1 MVTAFWDSS
10 AIVPLCLEQPST
22 PAARALTAQFGLV
35 VWWAA
40 AVEVRSAIARLMRM
54 RQISSRGQV
63 QAILLL
69 DQLRTDWREIRP
81 MDHVRERA
89 EQLLDRSP
97 LHAADALQLAA
108 SWIWCQGHPRNR
120 RFISGD
126 VQLLD
131 AARKLGFT
139 PLPVTVKEI

>member
-1 MVTAFWDSS
+1 M
-10 AIVPLCLEQPST
+10 
-22 PAARALTAQFGLV
+22 QFGLV

-40 AVEVRSAIARLMRM
+40 AVEVRSAVARLVRM

-69 DQLRTDWREIRP
+69 EMLRNEWREIRP
-81 MDHVRERA
+81 IDQVRERA
-89 EQLLDRSP
+89 EQLLDRFP

-120 RFISGD
+120 RFISSD

-131 AARKLGFT
+131 AARRVGFT
-139 PLPVTVKEI
+139 AIEI

>member
-1 MVTAFWDSS
+1 MVTSFWDSS
-10 AIVPLCLEQPST
+10 AIVPLCTQQSST
-22 PAARALTAQFGLV
+22 AAARALTTEFGVV

-40 AVEVRSAIARLMRM
+40 AVEVRSAIARLVRM
-54 RQISSRGQV
+54 HQLNSRGQV

-69 DQLRTDWREIRP
+69 DRLQNDWREIRP
-81 MDHVRERA
+81 IDHVRERA
-89 EQLLDRSP
+89 ERLLDRFP

-108 SWIWCQGHPRNR
+108 AWIWCQGHPRKR

-126 VQLLD
+126 AQLLD

-139 PLPVTVKEI
+139 SVPV

>member
-10 AIVPLCLEQPST
+10 AIVSMCTQQPST
-22 PAARALTAQFGLV
+22 ASARALTKEFGVV
-35 VWWAA
+35 VWWAT
-40 AVEVRSAIARLMRM
+40 AVEVRSAIARLIRM

-69 DQLRTDWREIRP
+69 DRLRNDWREIRP
-81 MDHVRERA
+81 TDNVRERA
-89 EQLLDRSP
+89 EQLLNRFP

-108 SWIWCQGHPRNR
+108 AWIWCQGHPRDR

-126 VQLLD
+126 AQLLD
-131 AARKLGFT
+131 AARKLGFVS
-139 PLPVTVKEI
+139 LPI

>member
-10 AIVPLCLEQPST
+10 AIVPLCLDEPST
-22 PAARALTAQFGLV
+22 APGRVLAAQFGLV

-40 AVEVRSAIARLMRM
+40 AVEVRSAVARLVRM

-69 DQLRTDWREIRP
+69 EKLRNEWREIRP
-81 MDHVRERA
+81 MDQVRERA
-89 EQLLDRSP
+89 EQLLDRFP

-108 SWIWCQGHPRNR
+108 AWIWCQGHPRSR

-131 AARKLGFT
+131 AAGKLGFT
-139 PLPVTVKEI
+139 AIEV

>member
-10 AIVPLCLEQPST
+10 AIVPMCTQQPST
-22 PAARALTAQFGLV
+22 ASARALTKEFGVV
-35 VWWAA
+35 VWWAT
-40 AVEVRSAIARLMRM
+40 AVEVRSAIARLIRM

-69 DQLRTDWREIRP
+69 DRLRNDWREIRP
-81 MDHVRERA
+81 TDHVRERA
-89 EQLLDRSP
+89 EQLLDRFP

-108 SWIWCQGHPRNR
+108 AWIWCQGHPRDR

-126 VQLLD
+126 AQLLD
-131 AARKLGFT
+131 AARKLGFVS
-139 PLPVTVKEI
+139 LPI

>member
-10 AIVPLCLEQPST
+10 AIVPLCFEQPST
-22 PAARALTAQFGLV
+22 AAARELTVQFGLV

-40 AVEVRSAIARLMRM
+40 AVEVRSAVARLVRM
-54 RQISSRGQV
+54 RQISTRGQV

-69 DQLRTDWREIRP
+69 DQLRDDWREIRP
-81 MDHVRERA
+81 MDQVRERA
-89 EQLLDRSP
+89 EQLLNRFP

-108 SWIWCQGHPRNR
+108 AWIWCQGHPRNR

-139 PLPVTVKEI
+139 AVKV

>member
-1 MVTAFWDSS
+1 MVKAFWDSS

-22 PAARALTAQFGLV
+22 AAARVLTMQFGLV

-40 AVEVRSAIARLMRM
+40 AVEVRSAVARLVRM

-69 DQLRTDWREIRP
+69 EMLRNEWREIRP
-81 MDHVRERA
+81 IDQVRERA
-89 EQLLDRSP
+89 EQLLDRFP

-120 RFISGD
+120 RFISSD

-131 AARKLGFT
+131 AARRVGFT
-139 PLPVTVKEI
+139 AIEI

>member
-10 AIVPLCLEQPST
+10 AIVPLCTRQPST
-22 PAARALTAQFGLV
+22 AAARALTTEFGVV

-40 AVEVRSAIARLMRM
+40 AVEVKSAIARLVRM
-54 RQISSRGQV
+54 HQINSRGQV

-69 DQLRTDWREIRP
+69 DRLRDDWREIRP
-81 MDHVRERA
+81 NDHVRERA
-89 EQLLDRSP
+89 EQLLDRFP

-108 SWIWCQGHPRNR
+108 AWIWCQGHPSKR
-120 RFISGD
+120 RLISGD
-126 VQLLD
+126 AQLLD

-139 PLPVTVKEI
+139 SLPI